1 MKFICMVISITFGV
15 LLFTGCDAKGPL
27 GRMGLAGSDGSD
39 GKPGKTGRGDLA
51 ILYMNFFNLYR
62 SYNANREKFDPEVN
76 NFDAEAFFSHSVF
89 KDEFSGSNV
98 EQRNDF
104 YASLKYNIEDIKV
117 VEKVVEILVA
127 NKNEIMRSN
136 ALFLLNVLVDSA
148 QHVKSVLSAL
158 EPNLDVLNEI
168 DDVAGISDL
177 NIMLM
182 MMWTGREKIID
193 DIRFLFSILKKHI
206 SVENLNMRNI
216 VNSLNVII
224 TSSGDI
230 YKQVN
235 LGVDSLFSL
244 KEAILN
250 KIKNLTRRV

>member
-117 VEKVVEILVA
+117 VEKVVEILVD
-127 NKNEIMRSN
+127 NKDEVMKTY
-136 ALFLLNVLVDSA
+136 ALHVLNVLVDSA

-158 EPNLDVLNEI
+158 ELNLDVLSKI

-177 NIMLM
+177 NVMLM
-182 MMWTGREKIID
+182 MMWTSREKIID
-193 DIRFLFSILKKHI
+193 DIRLLFSMLKGYI
-206 SVENLNMRNI
+206 DVGNPSMRNI
-216 VNSLNVII
+216 MNSLNVII
-224 TSSGDI
+224 TSSGNI

-235 LGVDSLFSL
+235 LGVDSLFSF